1 MPTAAPAALRTVT
14 LPSGEPIPV
23 LGQGTWEL
31 GEDRSER
38 RDQIAAVNLGL
49 DLGMTLI
56 DTAEMYGDGA
66 AERLV
71 GEAIAGRRDEVFLVS
86 KVHPNNATRRGV
98 IESCHESLHR
108 LRTDR
113 LDLYLL
119 HWREEIPLEETLA
132 GFADLVRAGKIRYWG
147 VSNFD
152 GEDMEELWALRGG
165 DKCATN
171 QILYNCMRRGVEFD
185 LLNWLREH
193 HLPVMAYSPLEQS
206 KLVDHRAVQAVA
218 AQHDATSAQIA
229 LAWVIRK
236 EGVMAI
242 PKAASPRH
250 ARDNA
255 GALNIR
261 LTHEDLAAL
270 DKAFS
275 PPKEKKPLE
284 SL

>member
-1 MPTAAPAALRTVT
+1 
-14 LPSGEPIPV
+14 
-23 LGQGTWEL
+23 
-31 GEDRSER
+31 
-38 RDQIAAVNLGL
+38 
-49 DLGMTLI
+49 
-56 DTAEMYGDGA
+56 MYGDGA

-86 KVHPNNATRRGV
+86 KVLPKNATRRGT
-98 IESCHESLHR
+98 IEACHQSLHR
-108 LRTDR
+108 LRTDVI
-113 LDLYLL
+113 DLYLL
-119 HWREEIPLEETLA
+119 HWRDEETQLEETLA

-152 GEDMEELWALRGG
+152 VDDMEELRSVRGG

-171 QILYNCMRRGVEFD
+171 QILYNLSRRGVEFE
-185 LLNWLREH
+185 LLPWLRERH
-193 HLPVMAYSPLEQS
+193 VPVMAYSPLEQS
-206 KLVDHRAVQAVA
+206 KLVDHRIVQSVA
-218 AQHDATSAQIA
+218 SQHDATPAQVA
-229 LAWVIRK
+229 LSWVIRK

-255 GALNIR
+255 GALNLR
-261 LTHEDLAAL
+261 LTHEDLAVL